1 MNKFLKI
8 TMLAAIP
15 LWGLTSCL
23 DDNKYAY
30 FHPNESWGTI
40 VGTPENFKI
49 ETDNGNTL
57 RVTENL
63 DPSFPVEDSL
73 RVVATFTPLEQ
84 TGENSFDI
92 RVNAMKKLLTKMPVY
107 LSELTPD
114 EIDSLGTDPIDIENA
129 WFGAGEYLNIEFI
142 IFVNDPQK
150 AHFLNLVVDEEKSTP
165 EEVFVTLRHNAFKDE
180 TLGTR
185 QLRHRRARSG
195 RQGPDQS
202 HPAMDRI
209 QRSSGQRVGYFQTP
223 GAKLVVLRNAPGRK
237 QRCPY
242 QIRNHPIVRTT
253 DLLPISSDHCFK

>member
-1 MNKFLKI
+1 
-8 TMLAAIP
+8 MLAAIP

-114 EIDSLGTDPIDIENA
+114 EIDKPRDGSDRHRKRLVRSGRVPEHRVHHFRKRSAESPLPEPGGRRGKIDARRGIRHTAPQRIQGRNA
-129 WFGAGEYLNIEFI
+129 AE
-142 IFVNDPQK
+142 
-150 AHFLNLVVDEEKSTP
+150 
-165 EEVFVTLRHNAFKDE
+165 R
-180 TLGTR
+180 LGTR

-202 HPAMDRI
+202 HSAMDRI

-242 QIRNHPIVRTT
+242 QIRNHPIVRTA
-253 DLLPISSDHCFK
+253 DLLSISSDHCFK

>member
-129 WFGAGEYLNIEFI
+129 WFGPGEYLNIEFI

-180 TLGTR
+180 TRQKGWGRVSFDIAGSFRPARTR
-185 QLRHRRARSG
+185 SKSLCN
-195 RQGPDQS
+195 GPDTAEFRTARRVFS
-202 HPAMDRI
+202 NSGSKTR
-209 QRSSGQRVGYFQTP
+209 RSP
-223 GAKLVVLRNAPGRK
+223 
-237 QRCPY
+237 
-242 QIRNHPIVRTT
+242 
-253 DLLPISSDHCFK
+253 

>member
-107 LSELTPD
+107 L
-114 EIDSLGTDPIDIENA
+114 
-129 WFGAGEYLNIEFI
+129 NIEFI

-180 TLGTR
+180 TRQKGWGRVSFDIAGLVPAGKDQIKVTLQWTGYSGVPDSASGIFKLREQNSSFSVTR
-185 QLRHRRARSG
+185 
-195 RQGPDQS
+195 
-202 HPAMDRI
+202 PAGSND
-209 QRSSGQRVGYFQTP
+209 
-223 GAKLVVLRNAPGRK
+223 
-237 QRCPY
+237 
-242 QIRNHPIVRTT
+242 VRTKSVT
-253 DLLPISSDHCFK
+253 IR

>member
-49 ETDNGNTL
+49 EPDNGNTL

-180 TLGTR
+180 TRQKGWGRVSFDIAGLVPAGKDQIKVTLQWTGYSGVPDSASGIFKLREQNSSFSVTR
-185 QLRHRRARSG
+185 
-195 RQGPDQS
+195 
-202 HPAMDRI
+202 PAGSND
-209 QRSSGQRVGYFQTP
+209 
-223 GAKLVVLRNAPGRK
+223 
-237 QRCPY
+237 
-242 QIRNHPIVRTT
+242 VRTKSVT
-253 DLLPISSDHCFK
+253 IR

>member
-49 ETDNGNTL
+49 ETDNGNPL

-129 WFGAGEYLNIEFI
+129 WFGTGEYLNIEFI

-180 TLGTR
+180 TRQKGWGRVSFDIAGLVPAGKDQIKVTLQWTGYSGVPDSASGIFKLREQNSSFSVTR
-185 QLRHRRARSG
+185 
-195 RQGPDQS
+195 
-202 HPAMDRI
+202 PAGSND
-209 QRSSGQRVGYFQTP
+209 
-223 GAKLVVLRNAPGRK
+223 
-237 QRCPY
+237 
-242 QIRNHPIVRTT
+242 VRTKSVT
-253 DLLPISSDHCFK
+253 IR

>member
-1 MNKFLKI
+1 
-8 TMLAAIP
+8 
-15 LWGLTSCL
+15 
-23 DDNKYAY
+23 
-30 FHPNESWGTI
+30 
-40 VGTPENFKI
+40 
-49 ETDNGNTL
+49 
-57 RVTENL
+57 
-63 DPSFPVEDSL
+63 
-73 RVVATFTPLEQ
+73 
-84 TGENSFDI
+84 
-92 RVNAMKKLLTKMPVY
+92 MKKLLTKMPVY

-180 TLGTR
+180 TR
-185 QLRHRRARSG
+185 QKGWGRVSFDIAGARSG

-202 HPAMDRI
+202 HSAMDRI

-242 QIRNHPIVRTT
+242 QIRNHPIVRTA
-253 DLLPISSDHCFK
+253 DLLSISSDHCFK